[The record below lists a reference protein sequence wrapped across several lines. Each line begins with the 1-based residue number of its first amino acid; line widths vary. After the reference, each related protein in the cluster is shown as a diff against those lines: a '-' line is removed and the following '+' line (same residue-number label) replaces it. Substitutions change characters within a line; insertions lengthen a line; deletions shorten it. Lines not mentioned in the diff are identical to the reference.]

1 MDHVGDHGHR
11 TASLAGLE
19 DAFCEVE
26 CYEVIAMDPAPG
38 CPRALA
44 SGAEKPNS
52 HRASAGKDQSQDRS
66 R

>member
-38 CPRALA
+38 VSARLSVWSRKAKQP
-44 SGAEKPNS
+44 SGFG
-52 HRASAGKDQSQDRS
+52 RQRS
-66 R
+66 ITG